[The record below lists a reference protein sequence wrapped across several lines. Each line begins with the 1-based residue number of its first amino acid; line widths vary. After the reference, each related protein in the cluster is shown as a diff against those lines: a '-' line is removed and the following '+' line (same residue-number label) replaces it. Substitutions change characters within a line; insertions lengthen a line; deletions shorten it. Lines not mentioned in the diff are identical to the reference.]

1 MMVNLKC
8 PKCGK
13 IYKRTGVYYENHVK
27 SCQGKI
33 VRKKKSQRVKKPL
46 STEITGDIVNRLNLI
61 ENRLSTIE
69 QEFRGFK
76 LKQGKKPEIKSDSEL
91 LNIVT
96 SKIQE
101 LSQKMMGIQKVLLK
115 DLYEEI
121 CKEYHISKDNYSKSL
136 IRLYNSNKI
145 QLEPGMSNTDFSV
158 RDNFGNVF
166 KLIRIID

>member
-1 MMVNLKC
+1 MADLEC

-13 IYKRTGVYYENHVK
+13 IYKRAGVYYENHVK
-27 SCQGKI
+27 GCQGKG
-33 VRKKKSQRVKKPL
+33 KKKKKIQRVINPT
-46 STEITGDIVNRLNLI
+46 STEFSGKIEFRLELI
-61 ENRLSTIE
+61 ENRLGKIE
-69 QEFRGFK
+69 QEFKNFK
-76 LKQGKKPEIKSDSEL
+76 LKQKKKPNIKSDREL
-91 LNIVT
+91 LNIVS

-121 CKEYHISKDNYSKSL
+121 SEEYHISKDNYSKSL

-145 QLEPGMSNTDFSV
+145 QLEPGMSNSDFSV
-158 RDNFGNVF
+158 RDNFGNIF

>member
-1 MMVNLKC
+1 MANLEC

-13 IYKRTGVYYENHVK
+13 IYKRAGVYYENHVK
-27 SCQGKI
+27 SCQGKDI
-33 VRKKKSQRVKKPL
+33 RKKKIQRVIKPT
-46 STEITGDIVNRLNLI
+46 STKISGKI
-61 ENRLSTIE
+61 ENRLELIETRLRKIE
-69 QEFRGFK
+69 QEFREFK
-76 LKQGKKPEIKSDSEL
+76 LKQGKRPRIKSDSEL
-91 LNIVT
+91 LNIIS

-121 CKEYHISKDNYSKSL
+121 SKEYHISKDNYSKSL

-145 QLEPGMSNTDFSV
+145 QLESGMSNSDFSV